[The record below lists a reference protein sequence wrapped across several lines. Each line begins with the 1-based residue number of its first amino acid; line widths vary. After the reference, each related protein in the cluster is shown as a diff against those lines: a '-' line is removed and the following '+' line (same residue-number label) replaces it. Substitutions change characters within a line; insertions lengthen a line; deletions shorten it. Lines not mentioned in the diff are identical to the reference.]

1 MTDAPDRPA
10 GPPATPA
17 DPAARTGGAPAPT
30 GAVPAVPAVSAS
42 GVDVVLGGQP
52 ILSGVGLRVERG
64 EVVALLG
71 ANGSGKSTLVR
82 ALLGIV
88 PRTAGEVHLLGAPLG
103 PGVPWERVGYVPQ
116 RLPVGAGVPAT
127 ALEVAM
133 SGLVHGRRLRPP
145 HDARR
150 RALAALDE
158 VGMAA
163 HARRSVLQMSG
174 GQQQRVLIARA
185 LVRDPE
191 LLVLDEPTSGIDL
204 PTQETFVATVRERQ
218 RAGGTVLV
226 ILHELGAF
234 ADLIDR
240 AVALRH
246 GRVVYDGPPPT
257 ARGEHAGAG
266 HQHTHPHADP
276 PPPEAGSTG
285 LSMEVLP

>member
-1 MTDAPDRPA
+1 MSDAPA
-10 GPPATPA
+10 APATSVDDA
-17 DPAARTGGAPAPT
+17 VLARGI
-30 GAVPAVPAVSAS
+30 
-42 GVDVVLGGQP
+42 DVTLGGHA
-52 ILSGVGLRVERG
+52 ILSGVDLRVARG

-88 PRTAGEVHLLGAPLG
+88 PRTAGEVRLLGGVLG
-103 PGVPWERVGYVPQ
+103 GGHGGEGVPWERIGYVPQ
-116 RLPVGAGVPAT
+116 RLPVGGGVPAT
-127 ALEVAM
+127 ALEVVM

-145 HDARR
+145 RDARA

-158 VGMAA
+158 VGMSA
-163 HARRSVLQMSG
+163 HARRPVLPMSG

-204 PTQETFVATVRERQ
+204 PTQETFVSAVRQ
-218 RAGGTVLV
+218 RHVAGGTVLV
-226 ILHELGAF
+226 ILHELGSF
-234 ADLIDR
+234 AGLIDR

-246 GRVVYDGPPPT
+246 GRVVYDGPPP
-257 ARGEHAGAG
+257 AAKGEHAGPA
-266 HQHTHPHADP
+266 HDHTHPHADP
-276 PPPEAGSTG
+276 PVPDGGAATG